1 MRPHARSAALRLIAD
16 SRRKPEIG
24 LKIVNGKAKFYFRLL
39 IIIYHR
45 HGIFPQAASVLV
57 HSTSENERENS
68 NDCIKEER
76 KERNNINYAI

>member
-1 MRPHARSAALRLIAD
+1 M
-16 SRRKPEIG
+16 
-24 LKIVNGKAKFYFRLL
+24 VF
-39 IIIYHR
+39 
-45 HGIFPQAASVLV
+45 FPQALSVLVV